1 MPLLECHPQ
10 ELVSWEEFKRCPAP
24 AVALDGYVEG
34 PARRSQT
41 HASFDHHAGVDPV
54 TTRATC
60 EQVALAILLGPFP
73 MLDDPSRVHVHINHA
88 DQDISLSIWLL
99 DHQELVAHPRVRQ
112 LVDIEGLLDATG
124 GCCLP
129 VANEDFLSEVAW
141 IFAPCEKRPRMAS
154 DMKRTIQEVGARID
168 RYVEGTSER
177 RPRIFEF
184 DFVDRRERI
193 AAIEERGPLA
203 RMRLREHAV
212 DMFVSLRPGD
222 SRLDVSIG
230 KTSPWA
236 PYNLARAYFELNRL
250 EGCPPEDGW
259 GGSPTIGGS
268 PRSAGTRLDTQVIL
282 DVLERCRDE
291 RTGPFLV
298 PTRK

>member
-1 MPLLECHPQ
+1 MPVLACHPQ
-10 ELVSWEEFKRCPAP
+10 EIVSWEEFKRCPAP

-73 MLDDPSRVHVHINHA
+73 MLNDPSRLQVHINHA
-88 DQDISLSIWLL
+88 DQDISLSVWLL
-99 DHQELVAHPRVRQ
+99 DRQDLVSHPRIRQ

-129 VANEDFLSEVAW
+129 VADEDFLREVAW
-141 IFAPCEKRPRMAS
+141 IFEPCEKRPRMPAQ
-154 DMKRTIQEVGARID
+154 MKATIREVGERID
-168 RYVEGTSER
+168 RYVDRRSER
-177 RPRIFEF
+177 RPRIFDF
-184 DFVDRRERI
+184 DFVARRGRI
-193 AAIEERGPLA
+193 AAITEHGPLA
-203 RMRLREHAV
+203 RMRLRDHQV
-212 DMFVSLRPGD
+212 DLFVSLRPED

-236 PYNLARAYFELNRL
+236 PYNLARAYVELNRL

-268 PRSAGTRLDTQVIL
+268 PRGRGTHLDPSVIL